1 MMINIKPLIIGV
13 AGGSGSGKTTIV
25 NEIIKGLGDI
35 PVVVV
40 PHDAY
45 YKDNSHLP
53 LEERA
58 RLNYDHPDSLETG
71 LLVRHLKELEAGREV
86 EMPVYDYTIH
96 ARKPSGMIIKP
107 APVIIVDGILILV
120 EKALRDMMDVKI
132 FVDTDSDI
140 RFIRRLKRDTLERQR
155 STESIIN
162 QYLETVKP
170 MHSAFVQP
178 SQRYAD
184 IIIPRGHHTVST
196 GVVVQMIRQ
205 AIAEQ
210 NAAKEIFDKP
220 KREDPHHERN

>member
-25 NEIIKGLGDI
+25 NQIIKELGDI
-35 PVVVV
+35 RVVVV

-45 YKDNSHLP
+45 YKDNNHLP
-53 LEERA
+53 VEERA
-58 RLNYDHPDSLETG
+58 KLNYDHPDSLETD
-71 LLVRHLKELEAGREV
+71 LLVQHLKELVEGREI

-96 ARKPSGMIIKP
+96 ARKPSGVMVKP
-107 APVIIVDGILILV
+107 TPVIIVDGILIFV

-140 RFIRRLKRDTLERQR
+140 RFIRRLKRDTLERKR
-155 STESIIN
+155 SIESIIN

-170 MHSAFVQP
+170 MHIAFVQP

-205 AIAEQ
+205 ASAEQ
-210 NAAKEIFDKP
+210 NIAEKINENAKK
-220 KREDPHHERN
+220 EDQCHE

>member
-1 MMINIKPLIIGV
+1 MNIKPLIIGV

-25 NEIIKGLGDI
+25 NQIIKELGDI
-35 PVVVV
+35 RVVVV

-45 YKDNSHLP
+45 YKDNNHLP
-53 LEERA
+53 VEERA
-58 RLNYDHPDSLETG
+58 KLNYDHPDSLETD
-71 LLVRHLKELEAGREV
+71 LLVQHLKELVEGREI

-96 ARKPSGMIIKP
+96 ARKPSGVMVKP
-107 APVIIVDGILILV
+107 TPVIIVDGILIFV

-140 RFIRRLKRDTLERQR
+140 RFIRRLKRDTLERKR
-155 STESIIN
+155 SIESIIN

-170 MHSAFVQP
+170 MHIAFVQP

-205 AIAEQ
+205 ASAEQ
-210 NAAKEIFDKP
+210 NIAEKINENAKK
-220 KREDPHHERN
+220 EDQCHE

>member
-1 MMINIKPLIIGV
+1 MMTNIKPLIIGV

-25 NEIIKGLGDI
+25 NQIIKELGNI
-35 PVVVV
+35 HVVVV

-45 YKDNSHLP
+45 YKDNNHLP
-53 LEERA
+53 VEERA
-58 RLNYDHPDSLETG
+58 KLNYDHPDSLETD
-71 LLVRHLKELEAGREV
+71 LLVQHLKELEEGREI

-96 ARKPSGMIIKP
+96 ARKPSGIIVKP
-107 APVIIVDGILILV
+107 APVIIVDGILIFV

-140 RFIRRLKRDTLERQR
+140 RFIRRLKRDTLERKR
-155 STESIIN
+155 SIESIIN

-170 MHSAFVQP
+170 MHIAFVQP
-178 SQRYAD
+178 SQRHAD

-205 AIAEQ
+205 AIVEQ
-210 NAAKEIFDKP
+210 NVTKEINDNP
-220 KREDPHHERN
+220 KKEDLYHE

>member
-1 MMINIKPLIIGV
+1 MINIKPLIIGV

-25 NEIIKGLGDI
+25 NQIIKELGDI
-35 PVVVV
+35 RVVVV

-45 YKDNSHLP
+45 YKDNNHLP
-53 LEERA
+53 VEERA
-58 RLNYDHPDSLETG
+58 KLNYDHPDSLETD
-71 LLVRHLKELEAGREV
+71 LLVQHLKELVEGREI

-96 ARKPSGMIIKP
+96 ARKPSGVMVKP
-107 APVIIVDGILILV
+107 TPVIIVDGILIFV

-140 RFIRRLKRDTLERQR
+140 RFIRRLKRDTLERKR
-155 STESIIN
+155 SIESIIN

-170 MHSAFVQP
+170 MHIAFVQP

-205 AIAEQ
+205 ASAEQ
-210 NAAKEIFDKP
+210 NIAEKINENAKK
-220 KREDPHHERN
+220 EDQCHE

>member
-1 MMINIKPLIIGV
+1 MINIKPLIIGV

-45 YKDNSHLP
+45 YKDNNHLP

-96 ARKPSGMIIKP
+96 ARKPSGVIIKP

-170 MHSAFVQP
+170 MHIAFVQP

-210 NAAKEIFDKP
+210 NAAKEKFDKP

>member
-1 MMINIKPLIIGV
+1 MTNKKPLIIGV

-25 NEIIKGLGDI
+25 KEIIKELGETD
-35 PVVVV
+35 VVVV

-45 YKDNSHLP
+45 YKANTHLA

-58 RLNYDHPDSLETG
+58 RLNYDHPDALETD
-71 LLVRHLKELEAGREV
+71 LLVTHLKELAAGREI

-96 ARKPSGMIIKP
+96 SRKPSGVVVKP

-132 FVDTDSDI
+132 FVDTDSDV
-140 RFIRRLKRDTLERQR
+140 RFIRRLKRDMLERKR
-155 STESIIN
+155 SMESVVN

-170 MHSAFVQP
+170 MHIAFVQP

-196 GVVVQMIRQ
+196 GVVVHMIRQ
-205 AIAEQ
+205 AIAEE
-210 NAAKEIFDKP
+210 NHNP
-220 KREDPHHERN
+220 

>member
-1 MMINIKPLIIGV
+1 
-13 AGGSGSGKTTIV
+13 
-25 NEIIKGLGDI
+25 
-35 PVVVV
+35 VVV

-45 YKDNSHLP
+45 YKDNNHLP
-53 LEERA
+53 VEERA
-58 RLNYDHPDSLETG
+58 KLNYDHPDSLETG
-71 LLVRHLKELEAGREV
+71 LLVRHLKELEEGRGI

-96 ARKPSGMIIKP
+96 ARKPKGIIVKP
-107 APVIIVDGILILV
+107 APVIIVDGILIFV

-140 RFIRRLKRDTLERQR
+140 RLIRRLKRDTLERKR
-155 STESIIN
+155 SIESIIG

-170 MHSAFVQP
+170 MHIAFVQP
-178 SQRYAD
+178 SQRFAD

-210 NAAKEIFDKP
+210 NAAKEINNNSKKKDLYH
-220 KREDPHHERN
+220 D

>member
-1 MMINIKPLIIGV
+1 LR
-13 AGGSGSGKTTIV
+13 
-25 NEIIKGLGDI
+25 E
-35 PVVVV
+35 
-40 PHDAY
+40 
-45 YKDNSHLP
+45 
-53 LEERA
+53 LEE
-58 RLNYDHPDSLETG
+58 
-71 LLVRHLKELEAGREV
+71 GREI

-96 ARKPSGMIIKP
+96 ARKPSGIIVKP
-107 APVIIVDGILILV
+107 APVIIVDGILIFV

-140 RFIRRLKRDTLERQR
+140 RFIRRLKRDTLERKR
-155 STESIIN
+155 SIESIIN

-170 MHSAFVQP
+170 MHIAFVQP

-210 NAAKEIFDKP
+210 NAVKEINDKP
-220 KREDPHHERN
+220 KKEDLRHE

>member
-1 MMINIKPLIIGV
+1 MTNKKPLIIGV

-25 NEIIKGLGDI
+25 SEIIKEIGHIG
-35 PVVVV
+35 VVVI

-45 YKDNSHLP
+45 YKSNSHLVV
-53 LEERA
+53 EERA
-58 RLNYDHPDSLETG
+58 KLNYDHPDALETD
-71 LLVRHLKELEAGREV
+71 LLVEHLKELIDGNEI

-96 ARKPSGMIIKP
+96 SRKPMGVIIRP
-107 APVIIVDGILILV
+107 APVIIVDGILIFT
-120 EKALRDMMDVKI
+120 EKALRDLMDVKI

-140 RFIRRLKRDTLERQR
+140 RFIRRLQRDMTERNR
-155 STESIIN
+155 SKESIIH

-170 MHSAFVQP
+170 MHIAFVEP

-205 AIAEQ
+205 AITDQ
-210 NAAKEIFDKP
+210 GSNGNIK
-220 KREDPHHERN
+220 

>member
-1 MMINIKPLIIGV
+1 MANKKPLIIGV

-25 NEIIKGLGDI
+25 NQIIKELGDI
-35 PVVVV
+35 RVVVV

-45 YKDNSHLP
+45 YKDNNHLP
-53 LEERA
+53 VEERA
-58 RLNYDHPDSLETG
+58 KLNYDHPDSLESH
-71 LLVRHLKELEAGREV
+71 LLVKHLRELEEGREI

-96 ARKPSGMIIKP
+96 ARKPSGIIVKP
-107 APVIIVDGILILV
+107 APVIIVDGILIFV

-140 RFIRRLKRDTLERQR
+140 RFIRRLKRDTLERKR
-155 STESIIN
+155 SIESIIN

-170 MHSAFVQP
+170 MHIAFVQP

-210 NAAKEIFDKP
+210 NAVKEINDKP
-220 KREDPHHERN
+220 KKEDLRHE